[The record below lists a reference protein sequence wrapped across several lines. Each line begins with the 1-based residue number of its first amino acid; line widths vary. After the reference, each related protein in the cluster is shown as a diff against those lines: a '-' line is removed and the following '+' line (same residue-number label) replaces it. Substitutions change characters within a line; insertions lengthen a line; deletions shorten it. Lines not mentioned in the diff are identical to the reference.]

1 MNISLTYSSIAFLL
15 SPEAGTYLITTVW
28 SGCFNE
34 TLPFDS
40 NNLEFSKI
48 SEIHSD
54 FDVYFDLNCL
64 SEDRFLPS
72 LFPK

>member
-1 MNISLTYSSIAFLL
+1 MAFLL
-15 SPEAGTYLITTVW
+15 SPEAGTYFMTTVW
-28 SGCFNE
+28 SGCFAFIF
-34 TLPFDS
+34 PVGS
-40 NNLEFSKI
+40 NSLEFYRM

-54 FDVYFDLNCL
+54 FDVYFDLNCF